1 MIYLV
6 RHAKSLYN
14 PDIPEQ
20 ERILSS
26 EGKKQAKDL
35 IKKLEPLNIEKIY
48 SSPAKRAI
56 DTIAPFAK
64 DGPAR
69 RSRRRRRVGL
79 EIELIPEFRECTMQ
93 PCKSFEE
100 WKRFVKKSWED
111 FNFKPEGWESSLE
124 CQIRVCKKIEELGIK
139 DLQKNIVINSHGRVI
154 SLFLNKIN
162 NSWGF
167 DQWEKL
173 PMPAIVK
180 VCLKTGAICE
190 L

>member
-6 RHAKSLYN
+6 RHAESVYDPN
-14 PDIPEQ
+14 IPEQ

-26 EGKKQAKDL
+26 EGEKQAKDL

-48 SSPAKRAI
+48 SSPAKRAV

-64 DGPAR
+64 T
-69 RSRRRRRVGL
+69 VNL
-79 EIELIPEFRECTMQ
+79 EIELIPEFRECTMP

-111 FNFKPEGWESSLE
+111 FHFKPEGWESNLE
-124 CQIRVCKKIEELGIK
+124 CQARVCKKIEELGIK
-139 DLQKNIVINSHGRVI
+139 DSGKNIIINSHGRVI

-173 PMPAIVK
+173 PMPAVVK
-180 VCLKTGAICE
+180 FCLETGTIFE

>member
-6 RHAKSLYN
+6 RHTKSLFDPN
-14 PDIPEQ
+14 VPEQ

-26 EGKKQAKDL
+26 EGEKQAKDL

-48 SSPAKRAI
+48 SSPARRAI

-64 DGPAR
+64 T
-69 RSRRRRRVGL
+69 VGL
-79 EIELIPEFRECTMQ
+79 EIELVPEFRECTML
-93 PCKSFEE
+93 PCRSFEE
-100 WKRFVKKSWED
+100 WKSFLKKSWED
-111 FNFKPEGWESSLE
+111 FNFKPEGWESNLE
-124 CQIRVCKKIEELGIK
+124 CQIRVCKKIKELGIK
-139 DLQKNIVINSHGRVI
+139 DSEKNIVINSHGRTI

-167 DQWEKL
+167 DQWERL
-173 PMPAIVK
+173 PMPAVVK
-180 VCLKTGAICE
+180 VCLETDAIFE

>member
-6 RHAKSLYN
+6 RHAKSIYDPN
-14 PDIPEQ
+14 VPEQ

-26 EGKKQAKDL
+26 EGEREAKDL

-64 DGPAR
+64 MAD
-69 RSRRRRRVGL
+69 L
-79 EIELIPEFRECTMQ
+79 EIELVPEFRECTML

-100 WKRFVKKSWED
+100 WKHYLKKSWED
-111 FNFKPEGWESSLE
+111 FNFKPEGWESNLE

-139 DLQKNIVINSHGRVI
+139 DLQKNIIINSHGRVI

-167 DQWEKL
+167 DQWESL
-173 PMPAIVK
+173 GMPAVVK

>member
-6 RHAKSLYN
+6 RHAKSVYD
-14 PDIPEQ
+14 PDVPEQ

-26 EGKKQAKDL
+26 EGEKQAKDL

-48 SSPAKRAI
+48 SSPVKRAI

-64 DGPAR
+64 A
-69 RSRRRRRVGL
+69 VGL
-79 EIELIPEFRECTMQ
+79 EVESISEFRECTMP

-111 FNFKPEGWESSLE
+111 FDFKPEGWESSLE

-167 DQWEKL
+167 DQWESL
-173 PMPAIVK
+173 PMPAVVK